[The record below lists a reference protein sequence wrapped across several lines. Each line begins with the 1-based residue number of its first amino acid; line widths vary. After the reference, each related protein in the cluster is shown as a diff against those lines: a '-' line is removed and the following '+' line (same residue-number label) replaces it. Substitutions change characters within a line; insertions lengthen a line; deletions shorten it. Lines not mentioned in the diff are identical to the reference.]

1 MAGDEGTPQTPARRV
16 TRSSSATPLKPSLV
30 TPNLPPPPTQPPP
43 PLEPLSTEPMSADDL
58 LALLP
63 GRKSQILEF
72 LRVIGPPNSPML
84 PALLYGGPSTGKT
97 ITILHVFRLLRRRFV
112 YASCRSCYSPRIL
125 FETVLNQLLCHMR
138 SRENG
143 YSSAKRCE
151 RASDFVNLLRDAL
164 TRAITAPRDEKK
176 KSCSK
181 EGHGDGIGEMIY
193 LVFDNVELIRS
204 WDKGSEVLPLL
215 FRMADVLKTP
225 AVGLIYISRAMP
237 DAYYSMTG
245 SVEPISIYFPDYTVD
260 DLHTIFM
267 RNQVNQKLYSSFLS
281 IVLKPF
287 SRVTKRVDELAT
299 AFDPLFKKYCE
310 PLTDLSLVPDEA
322 MKRKLFDHLQPHLT
336 ASLNEIFTV
345 TPWSLVEVAKER
357 TSKRGHKRKLCGKEV
372 SSELDIHMST
382 STKYLLISAFLASR
396 NPATLDAALFD
407 STGGSSNRKRKRKS
421 THTSLDQQD
430 DMAEEVL
437 MKGPGTFPLERLLAI
452 FQCITSVMDCSV
464 EEDQFEDG
472 VLTEGSY
479 VWLMSDALLQLSTL
493 CNANFICKSGN
504 FQLEGST
511 RYRSMIDEDMAL
523 KVARSINFPLSKY
536 LYRR

>member
-30 TPNLPPPPTQPPP
+30 SPNLLSPPTHAP
-43 PLEPLSTEPMSADDL
+43 PLESLSTEPMSADDL

-63 GRKSQILEF
+63 SRKSQILEF
-72 LRVIGPPNSPML
+72 LRVIGPLNSPML

-97 ITILHVFRLLRRRFV
+97 ITILHVFRFLRRRFV

-125 FETVLNQLLCHMR
+125 FETVLNQLLCHR
-138 SRENG
+138 RTRENG

-164 TRAITAPRDEKK
+164 IRPKTAPGDEKK
-176 KSCSK
+176 TFCSK

-260 DLHTIFM
+260 DLHNIFM
-267 RNQVNQKLYSSFLS
+267 RNQVNQKLYSSFL
-281 IVLKPF
+281 
-287 SRVTKRVDELAT
+287 RVTKRVDELAT
-299 AFDPLFKKYCE
+299 VFDPLFKKYCE
-310 PLTDLSLVPDEA
+310 PLADLSLVPDEA

-357 TSKRGHKRKLCGKEV
+357 TPKRGHVRKLCGKEV
-372 SSELDIHMST
+372 FSELDIHMST
-382 STKYLLISAFLASR
+382 SAKYLLISAFLASR

-407 STGGSSNRKRKRKS
+407 STGGSNNRKRKRKYVS
-421 THTSLDQQD
+421 TQTSLDQQD
-430 DMAEEVL
+430 DMAEEIL

-464 EEDQFEDG
+464 EEEQFEDG
-472 VLTEGSY
+472 VLAEGSN

-523 KVARSINFPLSKY
+523 KVV
-536 LYRR
+536 